1 MTHPGDSSKQDQAR
15 ALSLPEAKLPLDLAS
30 DLWSVCGRF
39 GRPHGVRGEVR
50 LWIYNNL
57 TEALVPGTPV
67 FVGQHPKKIGKEARP
82 PRFQLTLR
90 HARFDAK
97 GVIASFEE
105 ISRRE
110 EASELKHLAWV
121 TPRSA
126 FPALADDEFY
136 LSDLI
141 GARGLLFSQES
152 KAQDLSEGQDLGELV
167 GMLEAGAGEILVFKS
182 ETWGEVMV
190 PNLNPFVISID
201 VEAKIV
207 KVRAIPGL
215 VEGGL

>member
-1 MTHPGDSSKQDQAR
+1 MTHPGDPSKQDQAYVS
-15 ALSLPEAKLPLDLAS
+15 SLPVAQLPPDLAS
-30 DLWSVCGRF
+30 DAWSVCGRF

-57 TEALVPGTPV
+57 TEALVPGASI

-82 PRFQLTLR
+82 PQFQLTLR
-90 HARFDAK
+90 QARFDAK

-105 ISRRE
+105 VSQRE
-110 EASELKHLAWV
+110 AASELKHLAWV
-121 TPRSA
+121 TPRSS
-126 FPALADDEFY
+126 FPGLADDEFY

-141 GARGLLFSQES
+141 GARGLLFSQDSET
-152 KAQDLSEGQDLGELV
+152 QDLSEGQDLGELV

-182 ETWGEVMV
+182 EMWGEVMV
-190 PNLNPFVISID
+190 PNLDPFVISID
-201 VEAKIV
+201 VEAKLV
-207 KVRAIPGL
+207 KVRRIPGL